1 MIKLQNVLLSV
12 DIKIT
17 DPKITVASL
26 LNIPQI
32 KIKDTYVLRR
42 SVDVRK
48 KYNPCFCYS
57 FAVEF
62 SDPHTEKSVLKKH
75 NNASPYCPTPY
86 TFLRAEK
93 SLQNKPIVVGSGPAG
108 LFAAYTLCKAGLPPV
123 IIEKGKP
130 VEDRVKDVE
139 SFWSGGEPNENSNV
153 QFGEGGAGTFSD
165 GKLNTGIKDNRCQTV
180 LELFTHFG
188 ADKDILVNAKP
199 HIGTDVLRTVVK
211 NIRNEILSLGGE
223 YLFETKFEKPLVKN
237 GEVYAI
243 ECTKNKEKITL
254 PCERLVLALGNAS
267 RDTYKNLLDC
277 GVTLTSKPFAVGV
290 RIEHLQENLNLSQY
304 GENYSKNLPPLEY
317 KLASHLENGRGVY
330 TFCMCPGGVVVN
342 SSSEKNTYVTNGMS
356 YFARDKVNANSAL
369 LVGVSEKD
377 FGSHP
382 LDGIA
387 FQRQIEQAAFKAT
400 GGKGL
405 PFVTVGEFLG
415 RKNPN
420 TLSVFPTALPSAEKC
435 DLNKVLPN
443 FVTNAIK
450 EALPLFDKKIK
461 GFASDD
467 AILTAPETR
476 SSSPV
481 RILRNELF
489 ETNIKGIYPCGE
501 GAGYA
506 GGITSSAVDGIKT
519 AEAVIKTRGVL
530 SNFV

>member
-1 MIKLQNVLLSV
+1 MIKLQNVLISV
-12 DIKIT
+12 DTKVT
-17 DPKITVASL
+17 DPKITVASI

-32 KIKDTYVLRR
+32 KIKDAYVLRR

-48 KYNPCFCYS
+48 KNNPCFCYS
-57 FAVEF
+57 FVVEF
-62 SDPHTEKSVLKKH
+62 SNPHTEKSVLKKH
-75 NNASPYCPTPY
+75 KNASPYRPTPY
-86 TFLRAEK
+86 TFLRAENK
-93 SLQNKPIVVGSGPAG
+93 LKNKPIVVGSGPAG
-108 LFAAYTLCKAGLPPV
+108 LFAAYTLCRAGIPPI
-123 IIEKGKP
+123 IIERGKP

-139 SFWSGGEPNENSNV
+139 SFWSGGELNECSNV

-188 ADKDILVNAKP
+188 AEKDILVNAKP
-199 HIGTDVLRTVVK
+199 HIGTDVLRTIVK

-223 YLFETKFEKPLVKN
+223 YLFETRFEKPLIKN
-237 GEVYAI
+237 GKVYAI
-243 ECTKNKEKITL
+243 ECVRNNEKITL
-254 PCERLVLALGNAS
+254 PCERLVLALGNAA

-277 GVTLTSKPFAVGV
+277 GVAITSKPFAVGV
-290 RIEHLQENLNLSQY
+290 RIEHLQESLNLSQY

-317 KLASHLENGRGVY
+317 KLAAHLENGRGVY

-342 SSSEKNTYVTNGMS
+342 SSSEKDTYVTNGMS
-356 YFARDKVNANSAL
+356 YLARDKANANSAL
-369 LVGVSEKD
+369 LVGVNEKD

-382 LDGIA
+382 LDGVA

-400 GGKGL
+400 DGTGL
-405 PFVTVGEFLG
+405 PYITVGEFLNG
-415 RKNPN
+415 KTPN
-420 TLSVFPTALPSAEKC
+420 SLAVSPTVLPSAVKC
-435 DLNKVLPN
+435 DFTNVLPD
-443 FVTNAIK
+443 FVTKSIK
-450 EALPLFDKKIK
+450 SALPLFEKKIK
-461 GFASDD
+461 GFSSDD

-489 ETNIKGIYPCGE
+489 ETNVKGIYPCGE

-519 AEAVIKTRGVL
+519 AEAVINSAR
-530 SNFV
+530 